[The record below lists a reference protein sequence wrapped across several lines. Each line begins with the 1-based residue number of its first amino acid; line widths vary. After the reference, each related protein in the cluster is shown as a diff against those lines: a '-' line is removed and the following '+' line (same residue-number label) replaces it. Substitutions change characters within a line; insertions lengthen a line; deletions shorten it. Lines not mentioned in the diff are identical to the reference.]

1 MRITMATGKLEKRV
15 VSLEAEVA
23 QLKRQTATVSMD
35 SPWWNRIR
43 GRYRDDSAY
52 DEAMKLGR
60 DFRNTAP
67 RDGNVA

>member
-1 MRITMATGKLEKRV
+1 MATGKLEKRV